1 MLYCADAI
9 ENMKFEFVC
18 DQQSCEKAQ
27 INLYVKVTVS
37 DSTQA
42 GTGFMFWLVD
52 NFPFFKTFTI
62 SLVKH
67 LLYCAR
73 PAFSS

>member
-42 GTGFMFWLVD
+42 GTGLCFG
-52 NFPFFKTFTI
+52 
-62 SLVKH
+62 
-67 LLYCAR
+67 
-73 PAFSS
+73 